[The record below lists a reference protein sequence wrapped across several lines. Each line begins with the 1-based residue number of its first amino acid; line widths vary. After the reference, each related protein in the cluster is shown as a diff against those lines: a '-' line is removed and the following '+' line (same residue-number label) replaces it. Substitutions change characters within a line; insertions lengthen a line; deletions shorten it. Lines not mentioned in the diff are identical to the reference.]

1 MLRQVPEARS
11 RAQSRAL
18 HSRNRSVSFS
28 DSTYSTNRVENS
40 SGPRRTQ
47 SRPSPSVHMSG
58 PLYDT
63 RRPPDQ
69 SFFPPSPVQPPESSL
84 SSSTTVDIP
93 SEEVVEALL
102 KNANL
107 LKSGQLGMCNDPYCT
122 TCPSYYNLQAAQFH
136 TYGVVSDS
144 RVCFLRLSLRR
155 KKRLYTSDKSI
166 FVFLV

>member
-1 MLRQVPEARS
+1 MLRQFPEAR
-11 RAQSRAL
+11 SRAL
-18 HSRNRSVSFS
+18 HSRNRSISFS
-28 DSTYSTNRVENS
+28 DSTYSSNRVENS

-63 RRPPDQ
+63 RRPDQ
-69 SFFPPSPVQPPESSL
+69 SFFPPSPVQPPASSL
-84 SSSTTVDIP
+84 SSSTVDIP
-93 SEEVVEALL
+93 SDEVVEALL

-144 RVCFLRLSLRR
+144 RVCFLRLSLRP
-155 KKRLYTSDKSI
+155 K
-166 FVFLV
+166 